1 MEWAKARIVE
11 LYIQSGNKKAA
22 SDLLMSILVT
32 DNTDLEKQ
40 VNKLKKQ
47 L

>member
-1 MEWAKARIVE
+1 MEWSKARIVE
-11 LYIQSGNKKAA
+11 LYIQSGDKKAA

-32 DNTDLEKQ
+32 DNKDLKKQ
-40 VNKLKKQ
+40 VNMLKKQ